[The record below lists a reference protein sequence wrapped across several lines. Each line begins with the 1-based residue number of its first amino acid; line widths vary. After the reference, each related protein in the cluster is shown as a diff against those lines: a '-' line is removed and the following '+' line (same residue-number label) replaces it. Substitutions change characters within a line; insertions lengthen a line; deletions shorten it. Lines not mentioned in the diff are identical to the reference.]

1 MNNLVYLHFM
11 LFFYIMD
18 TVIFSNISIVDENG
32 IEYNG

>member
-18 TVIFSNISIVDENG
+18 TVIFPNISIVDENG